1 MAFHKTADQLHAI
14 RQLQLAYQ
22 KVAAGDTAVTDIAIA
37 GVGLKDQITSVIM
50 FAAGVPSDVTSEASV
65 TSAGNIQ
72 LSTTDSSGNTLL
84 VTIAPFTGSGA

>member
-14 RQLQLAYQ
+14 RQLQLAHQ
-22 KVAAGDTAVTDIAIA
+22 KVVAGATAVTDIAIA

-50 FAAGVPSDVTSEASV
+50 FTAGVPSDVTAEASV

-72 LSTTDSSGNTLL
+72 LSTTNSSGNTLL
-84 VTIAPFTGSGA
+84 VTIAPFTGSGS